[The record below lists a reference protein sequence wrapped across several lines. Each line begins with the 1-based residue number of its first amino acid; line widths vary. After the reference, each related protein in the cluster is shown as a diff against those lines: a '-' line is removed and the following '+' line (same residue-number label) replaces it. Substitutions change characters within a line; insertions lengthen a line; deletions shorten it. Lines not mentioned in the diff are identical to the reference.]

1 MPEPELTQLLDQLG
15 KLSRQEQIAV
25 KSKLE
30 WWLQQDQQFVGKTAL
45 SDAAFVGKGG
55 EPAFQPLQTAPF
67 QTTPTQTTPSQTT
80 PTPSGYCWNCGVP
93 HERPQKKQ
101 FQY

>member
-1 MPEPELTQLLDQLG
+1 MPKPELTQLLHQLG

-30 WWLQQDQQFVGKTAL
+30 WWLQQGQQVVQTGRQSAL

-80 PTPSGYCWNCGVP
+80 PTPRRHCPHCGWP
-93 HERPQKKQ
+93 L
-101 FQY
+101 